1 MPEYKAVIK
10 SKIKG
15 EKPKK
20 ESIFAS
26 CFSDA
31 EKIAN
36 SKLKDHE
43 YLDSLDSM
51 NFAHRSVRKIESK

>member
-10 SKIKG
+10 SIIKG
-15 EKPKK
+15 EKSKK

-31 EKIAN
+31 EKIVN
-36 SKLKDHE
+36 SKLKEHE
-43 YLDSLDSM
+43 YLASLDSM
-51 NFAHRSVRKIESK
+51 NFAYGSIKTLESK

>member
-15 EKPKK
+15 EKSK

-31 EKIAN
+31 EK
-36 SKLKDHE
+36 
-43 YLDSLDSM
+43 
-51 NFAHRSVRKIESK
+51 